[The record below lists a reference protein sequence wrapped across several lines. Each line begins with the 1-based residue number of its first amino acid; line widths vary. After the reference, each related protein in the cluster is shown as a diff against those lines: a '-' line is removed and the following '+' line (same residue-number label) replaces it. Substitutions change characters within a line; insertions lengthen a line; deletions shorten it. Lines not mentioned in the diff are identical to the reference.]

1 MTVLYQDTSALVK
14 RYLVEVGSTWIR
26 GLNFPSAGNIIII
39 SDLTAVEF
47 FSTLGR
53 RQREG
58 TLTPTAALVLQNS
71 FLIHSEREYLSVSLE
86 KAVLDQARLLIT
98 RYPLRS
104 LDAIQLASAIE
115 AANLLREAITFV
127 SGDNNLLNAA
137 ASEGFLT
144 DNPNL
149 HT

>member
-1 MTVLYQDTSALVK
+1 MTTFYQDTSAVVK
-14 RYLVEVGSTWIR
+14 RYLAEVGSTWIR
-26 GLNFPSAGNIIII
+26 SLAAPMSSNTIIIC
-39 SDLTAVEF
+39 DLTAVEF
-47 FSTLGR
+47 FSTLAR

-58 TLTPTAALVLQNS
+58 TLTAVNALVLQNS
-71 FLIHSEREYLSVSLE
+71 FLQHSESDYLSVPLE
-86 KAVLDQARLLIT
+86 KVILDQARLLIT

-104 LDAIQLASAIE
+104 LDAIQLAGAIE
-115 AANLLREAITFV
+115 AVNLLNEPITFV

-149 HT
+149 HP

>member
-1 MTVLYQDTSALVK
+1 
-14 RYLVEVGSTWIR
+14 
-26 GLNFPSAGNIIII
+26 
-39 SDLTAVEF
+39 
-47 FSTLGR
+47 
-53 RQREG
+53 
-58 TLTPTAALVLQNS
+58 
-71 FLIHSEREYLSVSLE
+71 LE
-86 KAVLDQARLLIT
+86 KAILDQARLLIT